1 MGSRTP
7 EDRERF
13 QQLLESG
20 RAARANMQAI
30 IERSQARRA
39 AEEATRERRHQLL
52 RRLLP
57 FRRAA

>member
-1 MGSRTP
+1 MP
-7 EDRERF
+7 ERSPEERERI
-13 QQLLESG
+13 QRLLESG

-30 IERSQARRA
+30 IERQQAWLAADEARR
-39 AEEATRERRHQLL
+39 TRRRELV